1 MAYSSAKL
9 LQDFVSFAG
18 VRTLDRSATVPWRT
32 LPPKKYSIRFSN
44 SKRRWKSASASA
56 AVSDKHIECNPLLML
71 PPKNGSISFL
81 DLSKGSSSSLLRV
94 NLPEDPYP
102 EKYENGRYFS
112 SRGWLIK
119 FIDSC
124 ISPNYMTLV
133 HPFSRLQLKLPS
145 IETLVASDPYEH
157 NRHCE
162 EGCFITFILT
172 KCVLSSSNPDSLQ
185 AMLLYGRDGNLGC
198 ARPGGQ
204 VWRKINTSNNAKHFV
219 DAIYFQNQFYAINA
233 FGQIFAVK
241 DDDSTATRIAELPAE
256 FIEDVVEYLYM
267 VESED
272 GTLFVVSRRGVQVP
286 PTHLGYLTE
295 ENTFRTLGFQV
306 FEVDLSTNKW
316 SKIQNLGNRSLFLG
330 FNSSLSVDASSNS
343 ECKPNCIYFTDDFV
357 DSYWYLA
364 AEEYVEAGGKDTGI
378 YNMENGSIEPFFE
391 TDPFHPFNPLM
402 WLEQWS

>member
-71 PPKNGSISFL
+71 PPKN
-81 DLSKGSSSSLLRV
+81 
-94 NLPEDPYP
+94 
-102 EKYENGRYFS
+102 
-112 SRGWLIK
+112 
-119 FIDSC
+119 
-124 ISPNYMTLV
+124 
-133 HPFSRLQLKLPS
+133 
-145 IETLVASDPYEH
+145 ASDPYEH

>member
-1 MAYSSAKL
+1 
-9 LQDFVSFAG
+9 
-18 VRTLDRSATVPWRT
+18 
-32 LPPKKYSIRFSN
+32 
-44 SKRRWKSASASA
+44 
-56 AVSDKHIECNPLLML
+56 
-71 PPKNGSISFL
+71 
-81 DLSKGSSSSLLRV
+81 
-94 NLPEDPYP
+94 
-102 EKYENGRYFS
+102 
-112 SRGWLIK
+112 
-119 FIDSC
+119 
-124 ISPNYMTLV
+124 
-133 HPFSRLQLKLPS
+133 
-145 IETLVASDPYEH
+145 
-157 NRHCE
+157 
-162 EGCFITFILT
+162 
-172 KCVLSSSNPDSLQ
+172 
-185 AMLLYGRDGNLGC
+185 MLLYGRDGNLGC

-241 DDDSTATRIAELPAE
+241 DDDSTVTRIAELPAE

-272 GTLFVVSRRGVQVP
+272 GTLFVVSRRGEQAP
-286 PTHLGYLTE
+286 PTHLGYLT

-343 ECKPNCIYFTDDFV
+343 QCKPNCIYFTDDFV

-364 AEEYVEAGGKDTGI
+364 DEVYVEAGGKDTGI